1 MRTPVLM
8 FAAIVAICIAGCGA
22 KTTEQPKPATAPQYR
37 PEATIKDIMDSIVD
51 PNADFLWDAIATRET
66 LGKGVSVKA
75 PHTDEEWEEVRHHA
89 IALVEATNLL
99 LIPGRRVAKTGDK
112 SENPNIELGPDEIQP
127 LIDNDRL
134 AWETHAR
141 ALHDSAMVSLKAI
154 EAKDVQGLL
163 DNGDKMDTYCEGCH
177 VVYWYPKDKY
187 SKELYQDSLRRA
199 QGTPDK

>member
-1 MRTPVLM
+1 MRAFFL
-8 FAAIVAICIAGCGA
+8 ILVANVSFLVVGCGSKQA
-22 KTTEQPKPATAPQYR
+22 EQPKPPAQPQYM

-75 PHTDEEWEEVRHHA
+75 PHTDEDWEEVRHHA

-99 LIPGRRVAKTGDK
+99 LIPGRKVAQPGEK

-127 LIDNDRL
+127 LIDNDRA
-134 AWETHAR
+134 AWEGHAR

-154 EAKDVQGLL
+154 EAKSVQGLL

-199 QGTPDK
+199 QEAPQK